1 MQLFLLGA
9 GTTAGKPAQ
18 LLHVLVTAADYCFV
32 YNGSTVRPRVRPGP
46 VVLGAAHTRRG
57 TWARQDAAAHS
68 ECPRH
73 GKPFAALGFC
83 SLARGVHGEASFPST
98 TPLQWDFTCNINH
111 FRARSLVRA

>member
-32 YNGSTVRPRVRPGP
+32 YNGSTVRPRARPGP

-57 TWARQDAAAHS
+57 TRARQDAAAHS

-73 GKPFAALGFC
+73 GKPYAALGFC
-83 SLARGVHGEASFPST
+83 SLAGE
-98 TPLQWDFTCNINH
+98 FTVRPAFLPQHLCNGILH
-111 FRARSLVRA
+111 VT